1 MATTVPTV
9 NTPTTGGM
17 STQGGLS
24 SWISPYITDY
34 LGKSQA
40 LANTDYQMY
49 QGPLTAGASNL
60 QTQAFQGIGG
70 LTAPGPIGGTYNPVG
85 SNFTTQQAQQ
95 YMNPY
100 LQTALNPQL
109 DEIRR
114 QAQMTQMQNAG
125 RMAKAGSFGG
135 SRQAV
140 LDAANQRD
148 MASQMART
156 TGEGYATAY
165 DKAAQQFNEDQRRQ
179 IGEAQFGAEFGLKGG
194 LASLGA
200 QRDILRDQMAAGE
213 VQRGIESEG
222 IAADL
227 AEFNQQRDFPY
238 EQLKFQQSMISGL
251 PASAVASPIASNPG
265 GLASLLNVLGSAG
278 AINQSWGDI
287 SQLLGNLGLG
297 D

>member
-1 MATTVPTV
+1 MATSLPTM
-9 NTPTTGGM
+9 TT
-17 STQGGLS
+17 STAPAAPTQGGLS

-49 QGPLTAGASNL
+49 QGPLTAGASGL
-60 QTQAFQGIGG
+60 QTKAFEGIGG
-70 LTAPGPIGGTYNPVG
+70 LTAPGSISGTYNPVG
-85 SNFTTQQAQQ
+85 SNFTSQQAQQ

-140 LDAANQRD
+140 MDAANQRD

-179 IGEAQFGAEFGLKGG
+179 VQEAQFGAEFGLKGG

-200 QRDILRDQMAAGE
+200 QRDIFKDQMAAGD

-265 GLASLLNVLGSAG
+265 GLASLLSVLGGAG
-278 AINQSWGDI
+278 AINQNWGDI
-287 SQLLGNLGLG
+287 STLLGNLGLG
-297 D
+297 E